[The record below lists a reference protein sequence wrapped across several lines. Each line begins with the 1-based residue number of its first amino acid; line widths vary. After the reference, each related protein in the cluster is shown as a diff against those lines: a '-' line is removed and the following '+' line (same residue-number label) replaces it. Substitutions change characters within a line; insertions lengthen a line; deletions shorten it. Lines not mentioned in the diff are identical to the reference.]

1 MLTGKVAVV
10 TGGTRGIGRAV
21 VEKFLR
27 NHAHVVLCGSRQ
39 ATADRAVDELKT
51 VDPSWYVEGI
61 APDLTRY
68 ESVKGAF
75 QSVLER
81 HGHIDILVNN
91 AGVSS
96 REPFAEYTPELFRR
110 VMALN
115 VESVFHCT
123 RAVYEAMAA
132 QGGGVILNTGS
143 MVTKSGQ
150 PSGMAYPAGK
160 AAVDG
165 LTVSLA
171 RELGPLG
178 IRVNAVAPGI
188 VDTDMTHS
196 VPPEVLA
203 PLTARIPLRRIAD
216 PGEIAGAFL
225 FLASPAAAYITG
237 EILHVDGGAFI

>member
-81 HGHIDILVNN
+81 HGHIRSCS
-91 AGVSS
+91 AG
-96 REPFAEYTPELFRR
+96 
-110 VMALN
+110 
-115 VESVFHCT
+115 
-123 RAVYEAMAA
+123 
-132 QGGGVILNTGS
+132 
-143 MVTKSGQ
+143 
-150 PSGMAYPAGK
+150 
-160 AAVDG
+160 
-165 LTVSLA
+165 
-171 RELGPLG
+171 
-178 IRVNAVAPGI
+178 
-188 VDTDMTHS
+188 
-196 VPPEVLA
+196 
-203 PLTARIPLRRIAD
+203 
-216 PGEIAGAFL
+216 
-225 FLASPAAAYITG
+225 
-237 EILHVDGGAFI
+237 